1 MFLMRGKTDKA
12 LKVLDQAVEIDPLCA
27 DSHGNRAV
35 ILLSLGQYGK
45 ALDDLDEVVRVA
57 PNSVRALRE
66 RAWIL
71 ATCPDAKVRN
81 GEQAVSFGDP
91 RLRTDRLERST

>member
-1 MFLMRGKTDKA
+1 M
-12 LKVLDQAVEIDPLCA
+12 KVLDQAVEIDPLCA

-35 ILLSLGQYGK
+35 VFLSLGRYDK
-45 ALDDLDEVVRVA
+45 AIDDLDEVVKVA
-57 PNSVRALRE
+57 PNSARALRE

-81 GEQAVSFGDP
+81 GEQAVSSATQGM
-91 RLRTDRLERST
+91 RTN